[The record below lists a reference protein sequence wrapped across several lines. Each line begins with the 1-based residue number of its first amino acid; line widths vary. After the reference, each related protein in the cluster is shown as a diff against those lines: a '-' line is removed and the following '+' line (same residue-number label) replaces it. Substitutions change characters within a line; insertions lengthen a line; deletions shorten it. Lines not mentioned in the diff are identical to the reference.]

1 MKKILSIIFAALM
14 LASCGEDR
22 STILKVYNWGDY
34 IDEDLLPEFEEWYK
48 EQTGDDIQVVYQ
60 TFDINETMLSKI
72 EKGHEDFDVVCPSD
86 YIIERMLRDDL
97 LLPIKADFGD
107 TPNYM
112 YENLSPIIKQFLS
125 LVDGKGKDATDYTVP
140 YMWGTTGFTYNQRYV
155 TKEDVSTWNVIKDDR
170 FIDKIFI
177 KDAPRDV
184 YSAVIQ
190 YLFRDEIKNGTVSRD
205 SLMLDTSD
213 ENVALFED
221 YMSDMR
227 HRVAGWEADF
237 GKEQMTQER
246 GWISLAWSG
255 DAVWAVME
263 AKETGV
269 PLDYAVP
276 EDGSNVW
283 LDGWVIPKYAKNV
296 KAATYFINF
305 LCRPDVAVRNMD
317 FIGYVS
323 AVASPEVFEA
333 MEDEEEYPET
343 VDASYFFGEEASEAH
358 LNPSM
363 YPDKSVIDRCTL
375 MHDWGQDADKL
386 ISMWARVKG
395 NQMSSWTIFVIV
407 ITVLLIAF
415 VKLRKVYQ
423 KRKRAER
430 RKRRIS
436 GHAERQASA

>member
-1 MKKILSIIFAALM
+1 LTVMLSVL
-14 LASCGEDR
+14 SCSEDR
-22 STILKVYNWGDY
+22 GTLLKVYNWGDY
-34 IDEDLLPEFEEWYK
+34 IDEDLISEFEQWYL
-48 EQTGDDIQVVYQ
+48 EQTGEEVSVVYQ

-72 EKGHEDFDVVCPSD
+72 EKGHEDYDIVCPSD
-86 YIIERMLRDDL
+86 YIIERMLRADL
-97 LLPIKADFGD
+97 VLPIDASLLGD

-112 YENLSPIIKQFLS
+112 YDNLAPIIKKFLS
-125 LVDGKGKDATDYTVP
+125 MVDGYGKDANDYTVP

-155 TKEDVSTWNVIKDDR
+155 SPEDVSTWNVIKDDR

-190 YLFRDEIKNGTVSRD
+190 YLLRDEIAAGTVNRD

-213 ENVALFED
+213 ENVALFEE

-263 AKETGV
+263 ARETGV

-276 EDGSNVW
+276 MDGSNVW
-283 LDGWVIPKYAKNV
+283 FDGWVIPKYARNV
-296 KAATYFINF
+296 KAATFFINF

-317 FIGYVS
+317 YIGYVS
-323 AVASPEVFEA
+323 AVASSEVLEA
-333 MEDEEEYPET
+333 MSDEEAYPQT
-343 VDASYFFGEEASEAH
+343 VDASYFFGEQALQAH

-363 YPDKSVIDRCTL
+363 YPDRSVIDRCAL
-375 MHDWGQDADKL
+375 MHDWGTDADKL

-395 NQMSSWTIFVIV
+395 NQMSSWTIFVIA
-407 ITVLLIAF
+407 ITVLLIAA
-415 VKLRKVYQ
+415 VKIQKFIL
-423 KRKRAER
+423 KRKHSIR
-430 RKRRIS
+430 RQRHIS
-436 GHAERQASA
+436 GHAERSAKAS